1 MKKPPNFYIMSLCDT
16 VKFIVKTSN
25 FRLQNFK
32 KIWSNSII
40 FVYHDLENMDMVMSY
55 VVLEELDG
63 LKKNIDR
70 ATSKKATEAQR
81 NINNHL
87 DRYKYS
93 KCFRF

>member
-1 MKKPPNFYIMSLCDT
+1 
-16 VKFIVKTSN
+16 
-25 FRLQNFK
+25 
-32 KIWSNSII
+32 
-40 FVYHDLENMDMVMSY
+40 MVMSY

-81 NINNHL
+81 NINKHW